1 MARSKYA
8 RVRDLHCKSGLLL
21 QQTSCAY
28 NKAYRGASMS
38 GYIKIQESEDS
49 LQAAVASTGPV
60 AVAVD
65 ASSNAFK
72 VCCVWADTASN

>member
-1 MARSKYA
+1 
-8 RVRDLHCKSGLLL
+8 
-21 QQTSCAY
+21 
-28 NKAYRGASMS
+28 MS
-38 GYIKIQESEDS
+38 GIIKVSSTNENS

-72 VCCVWADTASN
+72 VRTKLLFVNMNVKEILKTLLFACVYASC